1 MDKKMVITSKKYRGD
16 TSTITVRLPETLI
29 NELEEISRKTGRSRN
44 ELVQQC
50 IEFSL
55 KNAEI
60 VEEE

>member
-29 NELEEISRKTGRSRN
+29 REIEEISQKTGRSRN